1 MKTVQEERRKTR
13 MKFMED
19 FKTAREVKKGDI
31 IEDEGD
37 DIMEQMKKERRDWIQ
52 DYKQNHASKPPDD
65 IKAFYNRLKTEV
77 PLSPEE
83 EEAKRLAEEEEGKG
97 KGKKKE
103 AKKEAKKKKGKKG
116 DDDDD
121 KKAIVK
127 IGPSEVVQKFD
138 EFYEDF
144 NNVWANRDES
154 GNPQ

>member
-1 MKTVQEERRKTR
+1 MKY
-13 MKFMED
+13 MDD
-19 FKTAREVKKGDI
+19 FKSAREMKKEEI
-31 IEDEGD
+31 LADEGD

-52 DYKQNHASKPPDD
+52 DFKQIHASKPPEDV
-65 IKAFYNRLKTEV
+65 KGFYERNKTEI

-83 EEAKRLAEEEEGKG
+83 EEARKLAEEEEGKS

-103 AKKEAKKKKGKKG
+103 AKKDAKKSKKGKKG

-121 KKAIVK
+121 DKKQIVK

-144 NNVWANRDES
+144 NNIWANRDES
-154 GNPQ
+154 ENP